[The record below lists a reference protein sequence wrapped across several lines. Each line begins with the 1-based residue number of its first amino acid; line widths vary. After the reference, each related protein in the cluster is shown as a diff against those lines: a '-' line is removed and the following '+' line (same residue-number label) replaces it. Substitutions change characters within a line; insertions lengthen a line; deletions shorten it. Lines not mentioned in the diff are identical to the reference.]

1 MSTIDMLADRFVS
14 QLPLEKIK
22 NEAEYLVDEYGD
34 EFMDGSWVEVNITDI
49 LDGPIFNV
57 KAQFGEAGMDS
68 FKYFVQTAL
77 PDGYS
82 LRVENNEVYIM
93 VQL

>member
-1 MSTIDMLADRFVS
+1 MNTIDMLADRFVS
-14 QLPLEKIK
+14 QLPLEKIR

-34 EFMDGSWVEVNITDI
+34 EFMDGSWVEVNITDT

-57 KAQFGEAGMDS
+57 KAQFGEEGMER